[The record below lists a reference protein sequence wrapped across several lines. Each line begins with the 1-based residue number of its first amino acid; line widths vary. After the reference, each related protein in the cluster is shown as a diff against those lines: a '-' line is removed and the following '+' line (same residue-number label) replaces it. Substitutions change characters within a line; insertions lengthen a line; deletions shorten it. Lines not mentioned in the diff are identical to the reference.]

1 MFFLVVLAFYRFL
14 CLIKQKVFHGI
25 IKLFHKWSVRWR
37 GLVTGKLA
45 CKTLV
50 SVSCNVCSCTKREAF
65 LIHLNRSCNW
75 ILWQDQPHKQS
86 GSRLRHVRLLV
97 LPSWWWKVHHNECL
111 TFTKHLGTKKSSIM
125 HQSIPA
131 APSTP
136 PGLLR
141 GICPP
146 CQSRGWGICKFC
158 AAWGPGIGQPRG
170 HSWAFDTHAVCY
182 QKITTQRILLG
193 KKADWLICQGQ
204 EKLKRFVKACSWFYA
219 CISSLLINLC
229 WRD

>member
-1 MFFLVVLAFYRFL
+1 MVKSASQWVLDL
-14 CLIKQKVFHGI
+14 LN
-25 IKLFHKWSVRWR
+25 LF
-37 GLVTGKLA
+37 
-45 CKTLV
+45 
-50 SVSCNVCSCTKREAF
+50 NF
-65 LIHLNRSCNW
+65 
-75 ILWQDQPHKQS
+75 
-86 GSRLRHVRLLV
+86 
-97 LPSWWWKVHHNECL
+97 
-111 TFTKHLGTKKSSIM
+111 FTKHLGTKKSSIM

-131 APSTP
+131 APST

-204 EKLKRFVKACSWFYA
+204 EKLKRFVKACTWFYA
-219 CISSLLINLC
+219 CISSLLIEPELHSEIRSYRRESTFFGYWIKFLLISLI
-229 WRD
+229 WRTSFHIYKTIHNI